1 MLLFSLFLSF
11 LLVRLSANR
20 YNPFHAMT
28 HESKRKTKMSHKQEM
43 LKDETLK
50 GLIGMQKLLKFEISQ
65 TLKAKVL
72 ANIDAEIAARM
83 SPAKDRAKKIAA
95 RTGRNEGKLKID
107 GETAKFK
114 VTLAQVK
121 AHERTSVRIDMI

>member
-1 MLLFSLFLSF
+1 M
-11 LLVRLSANR
+11 
-20 YNPFHAMT
+20 
-28 HESKRKTKMSHKQEM
+28 ES
-43 LKDETLK
+43 LKD
-50 GLIGMQKLLKFEISQ
+50 LIAAQKLLKFEISQ